1 MKTGTNNKFWKY
13 TKVTTFLLMA
23 FVIILSGCVG
33 NGQKENES
41 ENATNDSQGIIGT
54 NSSHGTTGGDYIYGT
69 AKVESIQIVTLESFP
84 VQIQV
89 IAKG

>member
-41 ENATNDSQGIIGT
+41 ENATDFEWDF
-54 NSSHGTTGGDYIYGT
+54 GDGYMI
-69 AKVESIQIVTLESFP
+69 VRELLEQIVVMEPLEEITYT
-84 VQIQV
+84 VLQR
-89 IAKG
+89 